1 MTNFVI
7 VDNYTKNVIEKFENF
22 ELIHIVMWAENNTR
36 SDWFN
41 VYYIGEDST
50 NLEAVYEDG
59 NWYEADGVTVLNF

>member
-22 ELIHIVMWAENNTR
+22 ELIHIVMWAENNAH

-41 VYYIGEDST
+41 VYYIENDVAK
-50 NLEAVYEDG
+50 LEAVYEDG